1 MLFEWWKFL
10 VKEIEIDKENCLRK
24 YNYLNCK
31 DCLTV
36 CSKEAITLNSDDVAI
51 NKEKCTLCGLCR
63 TMCPVGAIKYD
74 YKPYG
79 FTKGEDFFYLCE
91 ASVQK
96 GYSSCLGWLDI
107 GQILSAFSK
116 EQINRVVLSPGDCQ
130 QCFSEVIGELE
141 KKVNTCSEILS
152 HFRKDKKI
160 VIEALSKN
168 SFDRQEIL
176 NFFKDKVF
184 YNLKNEV
191 LSPIL
196 ERFNYKNKRQLL
208 VALKSLGEIEDEW
221 VESCLLPWGELEIDS
236 NKCDFCG
243 TCFKLCPSGSL
254 FLKEENESSYIFQKP
269 SECSKCNLCV
279 EVCDKN
285 ALSFLPK
292 NNLKEFIEE
301 KEKLLVSRVKKE
313 CLGCNSSFIDSL
325 ENEICINCRNNKILG
340 EDIKE
345 LMGSIC

>member
-1 MLFEWWKFL
+1 MNSRLRL
-10 VKEIEIDKENCLRK
+10 KEIEIDKENCLRK

-31 DCLTV
+31 DCLIV
-36 CSKEAITLNSDDVAI
+36 CSKEAITLNSDDIAI
-51 NKEKCTLCGLCR
+51 NKEKCSLCGLCR

-74 YKPYG
+74 YNPYG
-79 FTKGEDFFYLCE
+79 FIKGEDFFYLCE

-130 QCFSEVIGELE
+130 QCFPEVIGELE

-176 NFFKDKVF
+176 NFFKDKGGD
-184 YNLKNEV
+184 NLKNEV

-243 TCFKLCPSGSL
+243 
-254 FLKEENESSYIFQKP
+254 I
-269 SECSKCNLCV
+269 
-279 EVCDKN
+279 
-285 ALSFLPK
+285 
-292 NNLKEFIEE
+292 
-301 KEKLLVSRVKKE
+301 
-313 CLGCNSSFIDSL
+313 
-325 ENEICINCRNNKILG
+325 
-340 EDIKE
+340 
-345 LMGSIC
+345 